1 MNRKQEPH
9 RGASPMTTDIT
20 ERGFERLICAALTGH
35 ACDPPA
41 ARTVGEAPAVY
52 GGVGWSS

>member
-1 MNRKQEPH
+1 
-9 RGASPMTTDIT
+9 MTTDIT